1 MPPAAVCTSTITAD
15 ASSDNLNIVP
25 HQQNQ
30 HGCRLP
36 CWFLHLFR
44 ITPDLSMGGVA
55 VLGCRCGI
63 RIDMSPY
70 YYLLQRGEDPVVA
83 YQKTHDRIMRNI
95 EFRTW

>member
-1 MPPAAVCTSTITAD
+1 M
-15 ASSDNLNIVP
+15 
-25 HQQNQ
+25 
-30 HGCRLP
+30 
-36 CWFLHLFR
+36 
-44 ITPDLSMGGVA
+44 
-55 VLGCRCGI
+55 GCRCGI